1 MAVNL
6 FLAAVILS
14 VTGSVG
20 YILLRLLAA
29 VSGNHLSQ
37 SWRYHGIVAVS
48 LMFVLP
54 VYKLWEFI
62 PVPYSVS
69 PPIISA
75 GGGSEP
81 AFLPGSPAG
90 TDMLSPQPLLTAGID
105 WGTVL
110 EWAAV
115 LWLWVSVSLVLWN
128 VWRLLRYR
136 RLIEQASNKA
146 NSRLQQLAV
155 EEAHLA
161 GIRGEVRLLASPLAQ
176 SPMLVGFFRPTI
188 LLPSEQVPD
197 SDARFIL
204 AHELT
209 HFRRKDL
216 WKKLLFLMVRCAHW
230 FNPIIYLM
238 NRVFS
243 RWLETSCDEYVV
255 SSLDRSQRKEYGR
268 LLINYAPASRYMGP
282 KLYVSFAT
290 CRYKLKR
297 RISIMLN
304 SNKKSRSLLGL
315 VLAIAL
321 VAGCLSTSALAAN
334 IDSDSDSYSADGGIT
349 VNDYQVDFKYD
360 GIIGTASSTPAWRG
374 TKSVPEILDVDDGIS
389 ADCNCS
395 DYAVSAAV
403 VTAIDDNTYQIATS
417 DGNVFAIYSTEPS
430 KTSRATWPIN
440 WTVSSNEIKSDN
452 NTFSTYDGLT
462 INFDVKFSRQGTSY
476 IGVALH
482 DSKVFQVVFIED
494 AGMGGSIEF
503 KQNMGSAS
511 FAIQNKTVYP
521 ITYTGSYSL

>member
-6 FLAAVILS
+6 FPAAVILS

-20 YILLRLLAA
+20 YILLKLLVA
-29 VSGNHLSQ
+29 VSGNRLSQ

-48 LMFVLP
+48 LLFVLP

-69 PPIISA
+69 PPVISF
-75 GGGSEP
+75 GGGVEP

-90 TDMLSPQPLLTAGID
+90 VDMLTPQPLPTSGID

-110 EWAAV
+110 ERAAV
-115 LWLWVSVSLVLWN
+115 LWLWVAVSLVLWN

-136 RLIEQASNKA
+136 RLIEQAGNKV
-146 NSRLQQLAV
+146 NSRLQQIAV
-155 EEAHLA
+155 EEARLA
-161 GIRGEVRLLASPLAQ
+161 GIGGEVRLLASPLAQ

-188 LLPSEQVPD
+188 LLPLEHLPD

-230 FNPIIYLM
+230 FNPIVYLL
-238 NRVFS
+238 NRDFS

-255 SSLDRSQRKEYGR
+255 SSLDRDQRKEYGR
-268 LLINYAPASRYMGP
+268 LLIDYAPASRYAGP
-282 KLYVSFAT
+282 KLYVSFAS

-304 SNKKSRSLLGL
+304 SNKKTRSLLGL

-321 VAGCLSTSALAAN
+321 VVGCLATTALAASVDN
-334 IDSDSDSYSADGGIT
+334 DNGTDDFALSALSFRVEQNDIIKAYKCEDTGMVTVVDTSDAEQVTEYTSTLDLSTAVRMDLVSDASDVKTISWDVPFGAKAAATKACSMEAGEKINVT
-349 VNDYQVDFKYD
+349 VA
-360 GIIGTASSTPAWRG
+360 ISPASSDVQVGIVDSNGAFRYVLAASG
-374 TKSVPEILDVDDGIS
+374 SVNHDFSITAHGVYYV
-389 ADCNCS
+389 C
-395 DYAVSAAV
+395 V
-403 VTAIDDNTYQIATS
+403 VN
-417 DGNVFAIYSTEPS
+417 G
-430 KTSRATWPIN
+430 
-440 WTVSSNEIKSDN
+440 SSN
-452 NTFSTYDGLT
+452 
-462 INFDVKFSRQGTSY
+462 DVS
-476 IGVALH
+476 VAGF
-482 DSKVFQVVFIED
+482 V
-494 AGMGGSIEF
+494 
-503 KQNMGSAS
+503 NC
-511 FAIQNKTVYP
+511 
-521 ITYTGSYSL
+521 

>member
-6 FLAAVILS
+6 FPAAVILS

-20 YILLRLLAA
+20 HILLKLLAA

-48 LMFVLP
+48 LLFVLP

-69 PPIISA
+69 PPVISF
-75 GGGSEP
+75 GGGVEP

-90 TDMLSPQPLLTAGID
+90 VDMLTPQPLPTAGID

-110 EWAAV
+110 ERAAV
-115 LWLWVSVSLVLWN
+115 LWLWVAVSLVLWN

-136 RLIEQASNKA
+136 RLIEQAGNKV
-146 NSRLQQLAV
+146 NSRLQQIAE
-155 EEAHLA
+155 EEARLA
-161 GIRGEVRLLASPLAQ
+161 GIGGEIRLLASPLAQ

-188 LLPSEQVPD
+188 LLPLEHLPD

-230 FNPIIYLM
+230 FNPIVYLL
-238 NRVFS
+238 NRDFS
-243 RWLETSCDEYVV
+243 RWLETSCDEQVV
-255 SSLDRSQRKEYGR
+255 SSLDRDQRKEYGR
-268 LLINYAPASRYMGP
+268 LLIDYAPASQYAGP
-282 KLYVSFAT
+282 KLYVSFAS

-304 SNKKSRSLLGL
+304 SNKKTRSLLGL

-321 VAGCLSTSALAAN
+321 VVGCLATTALAASVDN
-334 IDSDSDSYSADGGIT
+334 DNGTDDFALSFRVEQNDIIKAYKCEDTGMVTVVDTSDAEQVTEYTSTLDLSTAVRMDLVSDASDVKTISWDVPFGAKAAATKACSMEAGEKINVT
-349 VNDYQVDFKYD
+349 VA
-360 GIIGTASSTPAWRG
+360 ISPASSDVQVGIVDSNGAFRYVLAASG
-374 TKSVPEILDVDDGIS
+374 SVNHDFSITAHGVYYV
-389 ADCNCS
+389 C
-395 DYAVSAAV
+395 V
-403 VTAIDDNTYQIATS
+403 VN
-417 DGNVFAIYSTEPS
+417 G
-430 KTSRATWPIN
+430 
-440 WTVSSNEIKSDN
+440 SSN
-452 NTFSTYDGLT
+452 
-462 INFDVKFSRQGTSY
+462 DVS
-476 IGVALH
+476 VAGF
-482 DSKVFQVVFIED
+482 V
-494 AGMGGSIEF
+494 
-503 KQNMGSAS
+503 NC
-511 FAIQNKTVYP
+511 
-521 ITYTGSYSL
+521 

>member
-6 FLAAVILS
+6 FPAAVILS

-20 YILLRLLAA
+20 YILLKLLAA

-48 LMFVLP
+48 LLFVLP

-69 PPIISA
+69 PPVISF
-75 GGGSEP
+75 GGGVEP

-90 TDMLSPQPLLTAGID
+90 VDMLTPQPLPTAGID

-110 EWAAV
+110 ERAAV
-115 LWLWVSVSLVLWN
+115 LWLWVAVSLVLWN

-136 RLIEQASNKA
+136 RLIEQAGNKV
-146 NSRLQQLAV
+146 NSRLQQIAV
-155 EEAHLA
+155 EEARLA
-161 GIRGEVRLLASPLAQ
+161 GIGGEVRLLASPLAQ

-188 LLPSEQVPD
+188 LLPLEHLPD

-230 FNPIIYLM
+230 FNPIVYLL
-238 NRVFS
+238 NRDFS

-255 SSLDRSQRKEYGR
+255 SSLDRDQRKEYGR
-268 LLINYAPASRYMGP
+268 LLINYAPASRYAGP
-282 KLYVSFAT
+282 KLYVSFAS

-304 SNKKSRSLLGL
+304 SNKKTRSLLGL

-321 VAGCLSTSALAAN
+321 VVGCLATTALAASVDN
-334 IDSDSDSYSADGGIT
+334 DNGTDDFALSALSFRVEQNDIIKAYKCEDTGMVTVVDTSDAEQVTEYTSTLDLSTAVRMDLVSDASDAKTISWEAPSGAKAAATKACSMEAGEKINVT
-349 VNDYQVDFKYD
+349 VA
-360 GIIGTASSTPAWRG
+360 ISPASSDVQVGIVDSNGAFRYVLAASG
-374 TKSVPEILDVDDGIS
+374 SVNHDFSITAHGVYYV
-389 ADCNCS
+389 C
-395 DYAVSAAV
+395 V
-403 VTAIDDNTYQIATS
+403 VN
-417 DGNVFAIYSTEPS
+417 G
-430 KTSRATWPIN
+430 
-440 WTVSSNEIKSDN
+440 SSN
-452 NTFSTYDGLT
+452 
-462 INFDVKFSRQGTSY
+462 DVS
-476 IGVALH
+476 VAGF
-482 DSKVFQVVFIED
+482 V
-494 AGMGGSIEF
+494 
-503 KQNMGSAS
+503 NC
-511 FAIQNKTVYP
+511 
-521 ITYTGSYSL
+521 

>member
-6 FLAAVILS
+6 FPAAVILS

-20 YILLRLLAA
+20 YILLKLLAA

-48 LMFVLP
+48 LLFVLP

-69 PPIISA
+69 PPVISF
-75 GGGSEP
+75 GGGVEP

-90 TDMLSPQPLLTAGID
+90 VDMLTPQPLPTAGID

-110 EWAAV
+110 ERAAV
-115 LWLWVSVSLVLWN
+115 LWLWVAVSLVLWN

-136 RLIEQASNKA
+136 RLIEQAGNKV
-146 NSRLQQLAV
+146 NSRLQQIAV
-155 EEAHLA
+155 EEARLA
-161 GIRGEVRLLASPLAQ
+161 GIGGEVRLLASPLAQ

-188 LLPSEQVPD
+188 LLPSEHLPD
-197 SDARFIL
+197 GNARFIL

-230 FNPIIYLM
+230 FNPIVYLL
-238 NRVFS
+238 NRDFS

-255 SSLDRSQRKEYGR
+255 SSLDRDQRKEYGR
-268 LLINYAPASRYMGP
+268 LLIDYAPASRYAGP
-282 KLYVSFAT
+282 KLYVSFAS

-304 SNKKSRSLLGL
+304 SDKKSRSLLGL

-321 VAGCLSTSALAAN
+321 VVGCLATTALAASV
-334 IDSDSDSYSADGGIT
+334 DSDNGTDDFALSALSFRVEQNDIIKAYKCEDTGMVTVVDTSDAEQVTEYTSTLDLSTAVRMDLVSDASDVKTISWDVPFGAKAAATKACSMEAGEKINVT
-349 VNDYQVDFKYD
+349 VA
-360 GIIGTASSTPAWRG
+360 ISPASSDVQVGIVDSNGAFRYVLAASG
-374 TKSVPEILDVDDGIS
+374 SVNHDFSITAHGVYYV
-389 ADCNCS
+389 C
-395 DYAVSAAV
+395 V
-403 VTAIDDNTYQIATS
+403 VN
-417 DGNVFAIYSTEPS
+417 G
-430 KTSRATWPIN
+430 
-440 WTVSSNEIKSDN
+440 SSN
-452 NTFSTYDGLT
+452 
-462 INFDVKFSRQGTSY
+462 DVS
-476 IGVALH
+476 VAGF
-482 DSKVFQVVFIED
+482 V
-494 AGMGGSIEF
+494 
-503 KQNMGSAS
+503 NC
-511 FAIQNKTVYP
+511 
-521 ITYTGSYSL
+521 

>member
-6 FLAAVILS
+6 FFTTALLS
-14 VTGSVG
+14 VTGSAG
-20 YILLRLLAA
+20 YILLKLLAA
-29 VSGNHLSQ
+29 VSGDHLSQ

-48 LMFVLP
+48 LLFVLP
-54 VYKLWEFI
+54 VYKLWSFI

-75 GGGSEP
+75 VGGSEP

-90 TDMLSPQPLLTAGID
+90 TDMLSPPPLPTAGID

-146 NSRLQQLAV
+146 NRRLQQLAV
-155 EEAHLA
+155 EETHLA

-230 FNPIIYLM
+230 FNPIVYLL
-238 NRVFS
+238 NRDFS
-243 RWLETSCDEYVV
+243 RWLETSCDEDVV
-255 SSLDRSQRKEYGR
+255 SSLDRDQRKEYGR

-282 KLYVSFAT
+282 KLYVSFAS

-297 RISIMLN
+297 RILTMLN
-304 SNKKSRSLLGL
+304 SNKKTRSLLGL
-315 VLAIAL
+315 ALAVVLI
-321 VAGCLSTSALAAN
+321 VGCLATSALAAN
-334 IDSDSDSYSADGGIT
+334 ADNGSEQESYMAFTLENSSASAMIKQRVEEPDANVIADEVMEYTKT
-349 VNDYQVDFKYD
+349 VD
-360 GIIGTASSTPAWRG
+360 ISTFLTMEPAD
-374 TKSVPEILDVDDGIS
+374 E
-389 ADCNCS
+389 
-395 DYAVSAAV
+395 
-403 VTAIDDNTYQIATS
+403 
-417 DGNVFAIYSTEPS
+417 
-430 KTSRATWPIN
+430 TSRAFEPISMD
-440 WTVSSNEIKSDN
+440 VSSGTGKIYLKA
-452 NTFSTYDGLT
+452 FSMEAGQSINVNVAVSPASANVRVGIVDVNGNYRYLT
-462 INFDVKFSRQGTSY
+462 
-476 IGVALH
+476 
-482 DSKVFQVVFIED
+482 
-494 AGMGGSIEF
+494 AGSGSV
-503 KQNMGSAS
+503 NHN
-511 FAIQNKTVYP
+511 FAISARG
-521 ITYTGSYSL
+521 TYYFCVENASSNDISVAGFVNY